1 MKKTGFIE
9 RADGRLQT
17 TVKDP
22 KTGKRIYFYGNTA
35 RELKEKILNYHQK
48 KEKGK
53 LFTEISA
60 DWWEEAEPNLE
71 RQTKK
76 GYVAAKKK
84 ADVEFTNIP
93 IKDIT
98 SKHITAYLKDL
109 SLIFTSQKTIK
120 NHKIVLNQI
129 FKYAIDVDALE
140 ENPCTNAKMPK
151 SLQKRKRSSATKVDE
166 QIIKEKKD
174 GWLFP
179 YFAIYTGMRKGEILA
194 LQWKDIDFE
203 NDLINVYKS
212 VYHDYDRPYIKEPK
226 TEAGKRK
233 VPLLKPL
240 KERLLAIENKTKDH
254 YIFSDDGIN
263 PLKARRYNLLFNQ
276 YKEETGITCTAHQL
290 RHSFATIAF
299 ENDISPKDVQELLGH
314 KQLSTT
320 MDIYTDFRE
329 GRLKELTSTLN
340 EKFK

>member
-17 TVKDP
+17 TVTDP

-60 DWWEEAEPNLE
+60 DWWEEAEPNLAH
-71 RQTKK
+71 QSKN
-76 GYVAAKKK
+76 GYLAAKRK
-84 ADVEFTNIP
+84 ADVEFADIS

-98 SKHITAYLKDL
+98 AKDVTAYLRKL
-109 SLIFTSQKTIK
+109 SMRYSSQKSLEKFRLI
-120 NHKIVLNQI
+120 LNLI
-129 FKYAIDVDALE
+129 FKYAVESGEIE
-140 ENPCTNAKMPK
+140 HNPCPDAKMPK
-151 SLQKRKRSSATKVDE
+151 NLQKSKRKAASKSDE
-166 QIIKEKKD
+166 DIIKKKTD
-174 GWLFP
+174 GWLLP

-194 LQWKDIDFE
+194 LQWKDIDLE
-203 NDLINVYKS
+203 NEIITVSKS
-212 VYHDYDRPYIKEPK
+212 VYHDGDRPYIKEPK

-233 VPLLKPL
+233 IPLLKPL
-240 KERLLAIENKTKDH
+240 KERLLSIPERKKDNF
-254 YIFSDDGIN
+254 IFSDNGAK
-263 PLKARRYNLLFNQ
+263 PLTERRYSTLFKK
-276 YKEETGITCTAHQL
+276 YKEETGITCTSHQL

-299 ENDISPKDVQELLGH
+299 ENGISPKDVQELLGH

-320 MDIYTDFRE
+320 MDIYTEFRE
-329 GRLKELTSTLN
+329 EHLKELTQKLN
-340 EKFK
+340 EKIR